1 VQLAAYLVLDG
12 IEVGLLVRVDAC
24 VAGHPE
30 KRLSGALRI
39 EDTLARANDAKRAI
53 CGGLVGLPLMVG
65 DNLGDFSDLSRDVV
79 FRL

>member
-1 VQLAAYLVLDG
+1 
-12 IEVGLLVRVDAC
+12 LVRVDAR

-30 KRLSGALRI
+30 KRLSGGLRV

-53 CGGLVGLPLMVG
+53 CGGLVGLPLTVG
-65 DNLGDFSDLSRDVV
+65 NDFGDLSDFDLEVV